1 MSRFGNFQK
10 GELPSN
16 PPAPAAPTPPAPAAP
31 TPPAPVAVP
40 SPPAPPVVK
49 LVEDPK
55 NEPKLEKPLSGKY
68 EE

>member
-16 PPAPAAPTPPAPAAP
+16 PPAPAAP

>member
-16 PPAPAAPTPPAPAAP
+16 TPAPAAP

-40 SPPAPPVVK
+40 SPPAPPVIK
-49 LVEDPK
+49 LAEGPK
-55 NEPKLEKPLSGKY
+55 DEPKLAKPVFGKY

>member
-10 GELPSN
+10 GELPSS
-16 PPAPAAPTPPAPAAP
+16 APAPAAP

-49 LVEDPK
+49 LAEGPK
-55 NEPKLEKPLSGKY
+55 DEPKLEKPLSGKY

>member
-16 PPAPAAPTPPAPAAP
+16 PPAPAAP

-49 LVEDPK
+49 LVEKPK